1 MGDLVDNGEDSS
13 QWNAWFDAVEPLAT
27 RMPLVALMGNHDTYD
42 LNWKIRKPLA
52 YLELFDQPM
61 NGDDQYTDQ
70 YFSFDYGNVHF
81 VVLDTQ
87 FQEEKENNYEPNLLF
102 DEISWLEYDLEHS
115 HAKWKVVLMHK
126 DPLQYAN
133 IKNPDITPGFNNIG
147 KAFMPI
153 FDKFHVDAVLSAH
166 YYTYRRHGHIK
177 NFEKNIDGPLY
188 IITGV
193 AGDVRYPNLWIPN
206 PIDDFVAPQ
215 PETDNYLVMD
225 KQGNTITIKAF
236 NPDGT
241 VMDESVLQK

>member
-102 DEISWLEYDLEHS
+102 DEICWLEYDLEHS
-115 HAKWKVVLMHK
+115 HAKWNVVLMHK
-126 DPLQYAN
+126 DPLQFVLN
-133 IKNPDITPGFNNIG
+133 IF
-147 KAFMPI
+147 
-153 FDKFHVDAVLSAH
+153 
-166 YYTYRRHGHIK
+166 Y
-177 NFEKNIDGPLY
+177 
-188 IITGV
+188 
-193 AGDVRYPNLWIPN
+193 
-206 PIDDFVAPQ
+206 
-215 PETDNYLVMD
+215 
-225 KQGNTITIKAF
+225 
-236 NPDGT
+236 
-241 VMDESVLQK
+241 